1 MTWDLVT
8 ATRWNLGPG
17 PTVYSWSRD
26 NPPPPHPMIVTENIV
41 GSHIVG
47 SPAVGTSKK
56 LPQDLGLN
64 ER

>member
-8 ATRWNLGPG
+8 ATRWTLGPG
-17 PTVYSWSRD
+17 PTVYRWSRD

-41 GSHIVG
+41 GS
-47 SPAVGTSKK
+47 PAVGTSKK

-64 ER
+64 EK

>member
-8 ATRWNLGPG
+8 ATSWTLGPG
-17 PTVYSWSRD
+17 PTVYRWSRD
-26 NPPPPHPMIVTENIV
+26 NPPHPMIVTENIV
-41 GSHIVG
+41 GS
-47 SPAVGTSKK
+47 PAVGTSKE

>member
-8 ATRWNLGPG
+8 ATRWTLGPG
-17 PTVYSWSRD
+17 PTVYRWSRD
-26 NPPPPHPMIVTENIV
+26 NPPPPHPMIVM
-41 GSHIVG
+41 GCG
-47 SPAVGTSKK
+47 PAVGTSKK